1 MITGK
6 QRAYLRGLAN
16 TMSPI
21 FQIGKNGVEEAFL
34 KQLEDALEARELIKI
49 KVLEN
54 SGLAAREV
62 SDEIC
67 KAIGGDG
74 VQAIGSKI
82 VLYKK
87 YQSKHF
93 INFNFLYIITCIN
106 ISFVKIN
113 LICILILFRINC
125 LIFSSL

>member
-16 TMSPI
+16 TMTPI
-21 FQIGKNGVEEAFL
+21 FQIGKNGVEETFL
-34 KQLEDALEARELIKI
+34 RQLEQALEASELIKI

-67 KAIGGDG
+67 KLIGCEG

-87 YQSKHF
+87 SEKKP
-93 INFNFLYIITCIN
+93 
-106 ISFVKIN
+106 KIELPQGKN
-113 LICILILFRINC
+113 K
-125 LIFSSL
+125 